1 MKEDRGSHD
10 LELVIQKLKLQVRFL
25 NEQIAHTAKRVKEL
39 EDISEGHRKLNGE
52 LRKEIYYWKEK
63 SAESEKDK
71 NLLQGYKNVIHDLS
85 SQLRKA
91 GK

>member
-10 LELVIQKLKLQVRFL
+10 LEERIDKLT
-25 NEQIAHTAKRVKEL
+25 NRVKEL

-63 SAESEKDK
+63 SAEPR
-71 NLLQGYKNVIHDLS
+71 S
-85 SQLRKA
+85 SFILDNI
-91 GK
+91 G

>member
-10 LELVIQKLKLQVRFL
+10 LEQRIDTL
-25 NEQIAHTAKRVKEL
+25 TKRVKEL

-63 SAESEKDK
+63 AAETEKCK
-71 NLLQGYKNVIHDLS
+71 NLLQGYKKVIQDLS
-85 SQLRKA
+85 KQMVRK
-91 GK
+91 

>member
-10 LELVIQKLKLQVRFL
+10 LEERIDKLT
-25 NEQIAHTAKRVKEL
+25 ERVKEL

-52 LRKEIYYWKEK
+52 LRKAIYYWKEK

>member
-10 LELVIQKLKLQVRFL
+10 LEQRIDKLT
-25 NEQIAHTAKRVKEL
+25 ERVKEL
-39 EDISEGHRKLNGE
+39 EDISEAHRKLNGE